1 MQGDR
6 VIVEAAA
13 SNPWR
18 TRLPWVLL
26 AIGVAISGVLLVA
39 WRSHL
44 TFFIDDWDLLLHRR
58 GLSADAFLNP
68 HARHLI
74 AGPAAL
80 WKAIE
85 STFGMDS
92 QIPYAIASTTAFL
105 TSVVLLFI
113 YIRARVGEWL
123 ALAAVLPL
131 LFMGTAYEDLL
142 NVFQICY
149 FGSMAFGLGALL
161 AFERDDT
168 GGDVLTC
175 VLLLGSLAFAEIA
188 FAFAAGCVV
197 IIALNRGPWR
207 RLWVIAI
214 PAALYLIWY
223 LGWGESGP
231 SSFSFDNVAT
241 SPVYVL
247 DGFASSLAS
256 FFGFGTPSL
265 LGGSGGL
272 DWGRPLL
279 VALAALAAWGL
290 LRRGAGRA
298 RALVPLAIGL
308 VFWISTAANSGPL
321 RPPDASRYQF
331 VSAVFLLMM
340 AADYLAGQLPGW
352 RPDWRSWR
360 VLAPVFAVAA
370 IATAANI
377 STLHDAY
384 DAYRGTTSLVRSDLA
399 ALEIARD
406 GVDPGF
412 VLTPENS
419 DFQFFNYVVAGPY
432 LSAVDDFGSPAYSEA
447 ELASAPETGRV
458 GADKVLNAAL
468 GIRYLPLPA
477 LPLPGP
483 IAPRLVGPPGAHAAR
498 SPGCIAVGAEP
509 GGAVVLALPPG
520 GALLDAPRGVAA
532 ELRLRRFAS
541 ASFPINVAT
550 LRGAAR
556 LDIPRDRSGRPWE
569 LQVGAMGKVT
579 VCGQ

>member
-1 MQGDR
+1 MAAR
-6 VIVEAAA
+6 VARDA
-13 SNPWR
+13 WR

-26 AIGVAISGVLLVA
+26 AIGVATSGILLVA

-58 GLSADAFLNP
+58 GFNADAFLNP

-92 QIPYAIASTTAFL
+92 QVPYAIASTSLFL

-123 ALAAVLPL
+123 ALAGVLPI

-161 AFERDDT
+161 AFERRDT
-168 GGDVLTC
+168 RGDVLAC
-175 VLLLGSLAFAEIA
+175 VLLLASLAFAEIA
-188 FAFAAGCVV
+188 FAFAAACAVM
-197 IIALNRGPWR
+197 IALDRGPWR
-207 RLWVIAI
+207 RAWVVVTPIVVYLLWYA
-214 PAALYLIWY
+214 
-223 LGWGESGP
+223 GWGETGA
-231 SSFSFDNVAT
+231 SSLSFDNVAT
-241 SPVYVL
+241 SPAYIL

-256 FFGFGTPSL
+256 LFGIGTPIL
-265 LGGSGGL
+265 LGGNGGL
-272 DWGRPLL
+272 DWGRSLL
-279 VALAALAAWGL
+279 VGLGAIAVWGL
-290 LRRGAGRA
+290 LKRPRGRGRV
-298 RALVPLAIGL
+298 LIPLAAGL
-308 VFWISTAANSGPL
+308 AFWLLTAANAGL
-321 RPPDASRYQF
+321 GRPPDASRYQY
-331 VSAVFLLMM
+331 VGAVFLLMI
-340 AADYLAGQLPGW
+340 AADFLAGQLPGW

-360 VLAPVFAVAA
+360 ILAPVFAIAA
-370 IATAANI
+370 AATAANF
-377 STLHDAY
+377 STLHDSY
-384 DAYRGTTSLVRSDLA
+384 DAYRVATSIVRSDLA

-406 GVDPGF
+406 GVDPDF

-419 DFQFFNYVVAGPY
+419 GFEYFGYVVAGPY
-432 LSAVDDFGSPAYSEA
+432 LSAADDFGSPAYSPDELEA
-447 ELASAPETGRV
+447 APEVARAD
-458 GADKVLNAAL
+458 ADKVLAAAL
-468 GIRYLPLPA
+468 PVSYRPLANLPRATDCATVQPTGGDPA
-477 LPLPGP
+477 M
-483 IAPRLVGPPGAHAAR
+483 VT
-498 SPGCIAVGAEP
+498 
-509 GGAVVLALPPG
+509 LPPG
-520 GALLDAPRGVAA
+520 GALLDAASGVTA

-541 ASFPINVAT
+541 ASFPVHVAT

-569 LQVGAMGKVT
+569 LQVSADGKVT